1 LSLQSGG
8 RFECGNNPGGFGVG
22 VGVVV
27 VFLGKVSWWSV
38 AVSKDVTKVPKFLAE
53 NFSPA

>member
-1 LSLQSGG
+1 LSLHSGG
-8 RFECGNNPGGFGVG
+8 RFECGNNPGAFGVG
-22 VGVVV
+22 V